1 MRSTD
6 RRAESGLTLVELMLS
21 LSLLALMMFLAWST
35 TTGTMRIKKGLEAN
49 QSRNHEIRVAM
60 SRMVRDL
67 SSAYLSANENT
78 NASVEQRRTVFI
90 GKSTSS
96 VDELRFSS
104 LAHEPMWANAN
115 ESEQTLIQ
123 YLAESDPDK
132 SGVTNLVRRE
142 ARRLSDENFKQEP
155 AEYDILL
162 HDIER
167 VKFEYWDWREK
178 DWKER
183 WDSTAADGERN
194 RLPTRVRITIEIE
207 NEDDKEFTFTTQ
219 ARLMMQ
225 EQLNVVL

>member
-1 MRSTD
+1 MRRD
-6 RRAESGLTLVELMLS
+6 RGQAGLTLVELMLS
-21 LSLLALMMFLAWST
+21 LALLAMMMFLAWST
-35 TTGTMRIKKGLEAN
+35 STGTMRIKKGLEVT

-78 NASVEQRRTVFI
+78 NAQIDQRRTLFV

-96 VDELRFSS
+96 VDELRFST

-115 ESEQTLIQ
+115 ESEQTMIQ
-123 YLAESDPDK
+123 YLAESDPDEA
-132 SGVTNLVRRE
+132 GVTNLVRRE

-155 AEYDILL
+155 AEYDVLL
-162 HDIER
+162 HDVKR
-167 VKFEYWDWREK
+167 VRFEYWDWKEK
-178 DWKER
+178 DWKQR

-194 RLPTRVRITIEIE
+194 RLPTRVRITIEME
-207 NEDDKEFTFTTQ
+207 NDEGKEFKFVTQ
-219 ARLMMQ
+219 ARLLLQ